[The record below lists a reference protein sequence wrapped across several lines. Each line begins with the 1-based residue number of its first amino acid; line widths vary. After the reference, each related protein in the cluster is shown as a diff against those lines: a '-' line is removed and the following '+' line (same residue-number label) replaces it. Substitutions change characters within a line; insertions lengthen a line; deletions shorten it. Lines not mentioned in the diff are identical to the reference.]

1 MTSNT
6 GKDAP
11 DLRQVDYSCAED
23 VQAHDNVDGATG
35 QQRMTLLQRA
45 SLSQFHKLTEE
56 AETDAD
62 LGEDSSPSTRPRSRK
77 SSFVPAGGNLEG
89 GQVFRPL
96 SQSTMASSIEYYV
109 RQQRRQPDGFLGDK
123 RPSETPLGRKQARKG
138 SMFEL
143 GERPGVFEPW
153 RRFSA
158 VEGNVIDPCLSC
170 SAVPIYQSKF
180 PGGTIKRSDQRH
192 VEHEETREKP
202 RDSLEEEEGR
212 EVTEEEE
219 EEEEEEEVAGCD
231 KPRKIEN
238 DNNEERSVITRTD

>member
-6 GKDAP
+6 ENDAP
-11 DLRQVDYSCAED
+11 DLRQVDCSCAEG
-23 VQAHDNVDGATG
+23 VHAHDNVDGATG

-56 AETDAD
+56 AETNAD
-62 LGEDSSPSTRPRSRK
+62 LEEDSSPSTCPRSRK
-77 SSFVPAGGNLEG
+77 SSFVPAGGHLEG
-89 GQVFRPL
+89 DQVFRPL

-123 RPSETPLGRKQARKG
+123 RPPETVLGRKQARKG

-158 VEGNVIDPCLSC
+158 VESNVTDPRLSY
-170 SAVPIYQSKF
+170 SAVPMYQSKS
-180 PGGTIKRSDQRH
+180 PDVIIKGSDQGH
-192 VEHEETREKP
+192 VEHEETREKL

-212 EVTEEEE
+212 EVTEEK
-219 EEEEEEEVAGCD
+219 EEEVGCD

-238 DNNEERSVITRTD
+238 DNNEEKSVIRRTD